1 MNSFL
6 TPVAIVFTSLL
17 ITACGGGLPPV
28 SPDPVYDGSTN
39 NPNADTDGDGVKN
52 SEDVFP
58 SDASESKDSDE
69 DGVGDNG
76 DAFPND
82 ASESKDSDEDGVGD
96 NEDVFPNDASES
108 KDSDED
114 GVGDNKDVFP
124 NDASK
129 SKDSDEDGVGD
140 NEDAFPNDASESKDS
155 DEDGVGDNK
164 DVFPNDASESKDSDE
179 DGVGDNEDA
188 FPNDASESKDSD
200 EDGVGDN
207 EDTFPNDTSESKD
220 SDEDGVGDNEDAFPN
235 DANESKD
242 SDEDAVG
249 DNSDTCPNTEI
260 GEPSNQLG
268 CSASQLDHARCKDN
282 VNTEGGRSYQVV
294 LPFTD
299 NDGFQQRISFQVM
312 EPTNFDCDN
321 FDNGAHPLMMHGPG
335 YSSSRAESGFLNYRD
350 DGYTV
355 ISWDPRG
362 FGDSSGSVKAM
373 NPEYEGRYLI
383 EVLDWIEQNL
393 DYLAW
398 RNESTK
404 EFILRPI
411 DGISRAG
418 GDNLVVGSQGG
429 SYGGAYQLLLIS
441 ADPKKRLDAIAP
453 DITWHDMRAALNP
466 RDVIKTAWG
475 SLLAVGGTSTGYTS
489 LLPLEYLNEDNLPE
503 EPLNAYNDVLD
514 NGPDPFIQETLTRA
528 LATNEWP
535 RQSLDWF
542 EYAGGF
548 GAWCKASGLSTLPYP
563 SYGTDIVP
571 MIDVNDSDN
580 TPDKDAN
587 DNLSYGDYLV
597 DPDDPNQ
604 YFNGLEVLLTQGMT
618 DPLFHFN
625 QAWWNRQCLSEAGAN
640 VSLYTHN
647 KGHPLP
653 AQFSDK
659 EIPDTGDCGFYSSDE
674 QKSWFDK
681 RLNPLS
687 KNMFE
692 LPGNTA
698 KDTCFAL
705 GTVDYQ
711 DADGMPKDDTVKL
724 DVENVLAP
732 GASDQFTE
740 RQITTPATVPNGPA
754 GFFNL
759 RAKDPVV
766 SSFGK
771 IQVENGAIL
780 AGIPHLNV
788 SVTSLA
794 EVNEEAP
801 NCNDPEAQIR
811 TGCDSITFVGMG
823 KKLAGD
829 EDFTLIDGQ
838 LQPIRGLGVHN
849 IDLVGIAE
857 RLNKG
862 DELAVLFYAVH
873 PQFASSASR
882 DLTIPAVNI
891 SGSILLPL
899 YVSGDDDQP
908 IVGANTELVLPE
920 PTIPESP

>member
-6 TPVAIVFTSLL
+6 TPVVIVFTSLL
-17 ITACGGGLPPV
+17 ITACGDGL
-28 SPDPVYDGSTN
+28 SPTSTDPVYDGSLN

-58 SDASESKDSDE
+58 SDASESRDSDE

-76 DAFPND
+76 DVFPND

-108 KDSDED
+108 KDNDED
-114 GVGDNKDVFP
+114 G
-124 NDASK
+124 
-129 SKDSDEDGVGD
+129 
-140 NEDAFPNDASESKDS
+140 
-155 DEDGVGDNK
+155 
-164 DVFPNDASESKDSDE
+164 
-179 DGVGDNEDA
+179 
-188 FPNDASESKDSD
+188 
-200 EDGVGDN
+200 
-207 EDTFPNDTSESKD
+207 
-220 SDEDGVGDNEDAFPN
+220 
-235 DANESKD
+235 
-242 SDEDAVG
+242 VG
-249 DNSDTCPNTEI
+249 DNSDTCPNTET

-299 NDGFQQRISFQVM
+299 NDGVQQRISFQVM

-383 EVLDWIEQNL
+383 NVLDWIEQNL

-398 RNESTK
+398 RNEITQ

-466 RDVIKTAWG
+466 GDVIKTAWG

-489 LLPLEYLNEDNLPE
+489 LLPVEYLNEDNLPE
-503 EPLNAYNDVLD
+503 EPLNAYNDVVD

-571 MIDVNDSDN
+571 MIDANDSDN

-597 DPDDPNQ
+597 DPKDPNQ
-604 YFNGLEVLLTQGMT
+604 YLNGLEVLLTQGMT

-653 AQFSDK
+653 LPAPLSDK
-659 EIPDTGDCGFYSSDE
+659 GIPDTGDCGFYSSDE

-687 KNMFE
+687 KNTFE

-705 GTVDYQ
+705 GTV
-711 DADGMPKDDTVKL
+711 GDTVEL
-724 DVENVLAP
+724 DVEDVLAP
-732 GASDQFTE
+732 GASDKFTQ
-740 RQITTPATVPNGPA
+740 RKVTPATPIPNGPA
-754 GFFNL
+754 GFLNL
-759 RAKDPVV
+759 SASAQVIA
-766 SSFGK
+766 SLGK
-771 IQVENGAIL
+771 IDADNGAIL

-788 SVTSLA
+788 TVTSLT

-891 SGSILLPL
+891 SGNVLLPL
-899 YVSGDDDQP
+899 YVSGDDNQP
-908 IVGANTELVLPE
+908 IVGASTALLLP
-920 PTIPESP
+920 PEESVNSEALAQ

>member
-6 TPVAIVFTSLL
+6 TPVAIVFSSLL
-17 ITACGGGLPPV
+17 ITACGGGSSSV
-28 SPDPVYDGSTN
+28 SLTEEKSPIEKPVYDGSTN
-39 NPNADTDGDGVKN
+39 NPNADTDGDDVKN
-52 SEDVFP
+52 SEDAFP
-58 SDASESKDSDE
+58 NDPSESKDSDL
-69 DGVGDNG
+69 DG
-76 DAFPND
+76 
-82 ASESKDSDEDGVGD
+82 
-96 NEDVFPNDASES
+96 
-108 KDSDED
+108 
-114 GVGDNKDVFP
+114 
-124 NDASK
+124 
-129 SKDSDEDGVGD
+129 
-140 NEDAFPNDASESKDS
+140 
-155 DEDGVGDNK
+155 
-164 DVFPNDASESKDSDE
+164 
-179 DGVGDNEDA
+179 
-188 FPNDASESKDSD
+188 
-200 EDGVGDN
+200 
-207 EDTFPNDTSESKD
+207 
-220 SDEDGVGDNEDAFPN
+220 
-235 DANESKD
+235 
-242 SDEDAVG
+242 VG
-249 DNSDTCPNTEI
+249 DNSDTCPNTEA
-260 GEPSNQLG
+260 GELSNNVG
-268 CSASQLDHARCKDN
+268 CSASQLDHASCEDDLKD
-282 VNTEGGRSYQVV
+282 EGGRSYQVV
-294 LPFTD
+294 LPFED
-299 NDGFQQRISFQVM
+299 NDGFVQRISFQIM
-312 EPTNFDCDN
+312 EPTKFNCDFDK
-321 FDNGAHPLMMHGPG
+321 GAHPLMIHGPG
-335 YSSSRAESGFLNYRD
+335 YSSSRKESGFNNYRD

-355 ISWDPRG
+355 ISFDPRG

-383 EVLDWIEQNL
+383 HILDYVEQTL

-398 RNESTK
+398 RNESTQ
-404 EFILRPI
+404 EFISRPMN
-411 DGISRAG
+411 GISKAG

-453 DITWHDMRAALNP
+453 DITWHDMRSALNP

-489 LLPLEYLNEDNLPE
+489 LLPEKYLNEDNRPE
-503 EPLNAYNDVLD
+503 EPLNEYNDVVD

-542 EYAGGF
+542 EYVGGF
-548 GAWCKASGLSTLPYP
+548 GAWCKASGLATMPYP

-571 MIDVNDSDN
+571 MIDANDTDN

-587 DNLSYGDYLV
+587 GNLTYGDYLE
-597 DPDDPNQ
+597 DPEDPKQ
-604 YFNGLEVLLTQGMT
+604 YFNGLEVLLTQGMI
-618 DPLFHFN
+618 DPLFNFN
-625 QAWWNRQCLSEAGAN
+625 HAWWNRQCLSAAGAN

-647 KGHPLP
+647 KGHALP
-653 AQFSDK
+653 SELSDK

-687 KNMFE
+687 NNTFE
-692 LPGNTA
+692 LPGNTT

-705 GTVDYQ
+705 GTE
-711 DADGMPKDDTVKL
+711 GDTVKL
-724 DVENVLAP
+724 DVEDVLAP

-740 RQITTPATVPNGPA
+740 RSITTPTPIPNGPA
-754 GFFNL
+754 GFLNL
-759 RAKDPVV
+759 RASAPVV
-766 SSFGK
+766 ASLGE

-780 AGIPHLNV
+780 AGIPHLTVTV
-788 SVTSLA
+788 SSLA

-811 TGCDSITFVGMG
+811 TGCDSITFAGMG
-823 KKLAGD
+823 RKLAGD

-838 LQPIRGLGVHN
+838 LQPIRGLGDHN

-891 SGSILLPL
+891 SGTVSLPL

-908 IVGANTELVLPE
+908 IVGASTALLLPVE
-920 PTIPESP
+920 NPIIPES

>member
-6 TPVAIVFTSLL
+6 TPVVIVFTSLL
-17 ITACGGGLPPV
+17 ITACGDGL
-28 SPDPVYDGSTN
+28 SPTSTNPAYDGSTN

-58 SDASESKDSDE
+58 SDASEIKDSDE

-76 DAFPND
+76 DAFPDD

-96 NEDVFPNDASES
+96 NE
-108 KDSDED
+108 
-114 GVGDNKDVFP
+114 
-124 NDASK
+124 
-129 SKDSDEDGVGD
+129 
-140 NEDAFPNDASESKDS
+140 
-155 DEDGVGDNK
+155 

-207 EDTFPNDTSESKD
+207 EDAFPNDASESKD
-220 SDEDGVGDNEDAFPN
+220 SDEDGVGDNADAFPNDASESKDSDEDGVGDNKDAFPN

-242 SDEDAVG
+242 SDEDGVG
-249 DNSDTCPNTEI
+249 DNSDTCPNTGI

-299 NDGFQQRISFQVM
+299 NDGVQQRISFQVM

-383 EVLDWIEQNL
+383 NVLDWIEQNL

-398 RNESTK
+398 RNEITQ

-466 RDVIKTAWG
+466 GDVIKTAWG

-489 LLPLEYLNEDNLPE
+489 LLPVEYLNEDNLPE
-503 EPLNAYNDVLD
+503 EPLNAYNDVVD

-571 MIDVNDSDN
+571 MIDANDSDN

-653 AQFSDK
+653 LPAQLSDK

-687 KNMFE
+687 KNTFE

-740 RQITTPATVPNGPA
+740 RQITTPATVPNGPT
-754 GFFNL
+754 GFSNL
-759 RAKDPVV
+759 RAKDPVFA
-766 SSFGK
+766 SFGK

-788 SVTSLA
+788 TVTSLA

-838 LQPIRGLGVHN
+838 LQPIRGLGDHT

-891 SGSILLPL
+891 SGSVLLPL

-908 IVGANTELVLPE
+908 IVGASTALLLPPEE
-920 PTIPESP
+920 PVNSESLAQ

>member
-1 MNSFL
+1 
-6 TPVAIVFTSLL
+6 
-17 ITACGGGLPPV
+17 
-28 SPDPVYDGSTN
+28 
-39 NPNADTDGDGVKN
+39 
-52 SEDVFP
+52 
-58 SDASESKDSDE
+58 
-69 DGVGDNG
+69 
-76 DAFPND
+76 
-82 ASESKDSDEDGVGD
+82 
-96 NEDVFPNDASES
+96 
-108 KDSDED
+108 
-114 GVGDNKDVFP
+114 
-124 NDASK
+124 
-129 SKDSDEDGVGD
+129 
-140 NEDAFPNDASESKDS
+140 
-155 DEDGVGDNK
+155 
-164 DVFPNDASESKDSDE
+164 
-179 DGVGDNEDA
+179 
-188 FPNDASESKDSD
+188 
-200 EDGVGDN
+200 
-207 EDTFPNDTSESKD
+207 
-220 SDEDGVGDNEDAFPN
+220 
-235 DANESKD
+235 
-242 SDEDAVG
+242 
-249 DNSDTCPNTEI
+249 
-260 GEPSNQLG
+260 
-268 CSASQLDHARCKDN
+268 LDHARCKDN